1 LAFLSST
8 PDPSK
13 KHFFINL
20 SFSPFHLHASLFQL
34 PILGSQIIALTNMP
48 MLLPTP
54 PSPVNETKT
63 ENEQKAQLVF
73 DSSVLQYESN
83 IPSEFIWPDYEKPC
97 SDLPELV
104 VPPIDLKAILSGDP
118 LAVSNASRLVNEA
131 CKKHGFFLV
140 INHGVDSSLILKA
153 HEYINNFFGMQLS
166 EKQRA
171 QRKNGDPC
179 GYASSFT
186 GRFSSKLPWKET
198 LSFQYCASDYS
209 SKIVEDYFVNVMGED
224 FRQFG

>member
-1 LAFLSST
+1 
-8 PDPSK
+8 
-13 KHFFINL
+13 
-20 SFSPFHLHASLFQL
+20 
-34 PILGSQIIALTNMP
+34 MP

-54 PSPVNETKT
+54 PSPVNETKS

-198 LSFQYCASDYS
+198 LSFQYCASNHS
-209 SKIVEDYFVNVMGED
+209 SKIVENYFVNVMGED